1 MTDKGV
7 KKQDPATGPLDDPS
21 LYINRELSW
30 LSFTRR
36 ILGEA
41 EGHAHPLLERVKF
54 LALCGSNLDEFFMIR
69 VSGLRRQQ
77 KGGVLEVPPDGM
89 TPDEQLARVRVEVLT
104 ILSALSCC
112 WRESILPELERE
124 GVRLRSFRD
133 LPGEDQRQLREH
145 FEKEI
150 APVLTPLAFDASHPF
165 PFISNLSLNLAVTLR
180 DPARGELL
188 ARVKVPTTLF
198 SRFIPVPPGGRE
210 KERSTTFVLLEDL
223 VASCL
228 DLLFPGMTIL
238 SAFPFRVTR
247 DADIEIRED
256 EASDLLTAV
265 EEGMEARRT
274 GFPVRLEIDRSAPR
288 KACRALANK
297 LDLPLSQVYLLD
309 SPLGYVDFME
319 LTRVPRPDL
328 KDTPFLPSIPPA
340 FLQEKDIFGVIRSR
354 DILLFHPYESFL
366 PVVSFLRQA
375 ALDPDVLAIKMT
387 LYRIDAN
394 SPLVEALIEAR
405 QNGKQVAAVVELK
418 ARFDEK
424 RNILWAR
431 ALERAGVHVVYGMSG
446 LKVHGKMCMVV
457 RREGDHIVRYV
468 HLGTGN
474 YNATTARAYADLG
487 LLTTDPEIGA
497 DVADLFNMLT
507 GYSKKASFRKL
518 LVAPLTLRKEL
529 MARIEREE
537 RRQKEHG
544 DGYLAFKVNGIED
557 KGAIKALYHASRER
571 VVERLDVRGIC
582 CLWPGVIGV
591 SDTIRVTS
599 IVDRFLEHARIY
611 HFHNGGDDE
620 VLLGSA
626 DLRPRNLDRR
636 IEILFPISDP
646 GMKKAILEK
655 ILAVHLRDN
664 TKARELGPDGCY
676 HRIAPREGEEA
687 VHSQQWFLEHRGDW
701 QSYDGE

>member
-1 MTDKGV
+1 
-7 KKQDPATGPLDDPS
+7 
-21 LYINRELSW
+21 
-30 LSFTRR
+30 
-36 ILGEA
+36 
-41 EGHAHPLLERVKF
+41 
-54 LALCGSNLDEFFMIR
+54 
-69 VSGLRRQQ
+69 
-77 KGGVLEVPPDGM
+77 
-89 TPDEQLARVRVEVLT
+89 
-104 ILSALSCC
+104 
-112 WRESILPELERE
+112 
-124 GVRLRSFRD
+124 
-133 LPGEDQRQLREH
+133 
-145 FEKEI
+145 
-150 APVLTPLAFDASHPF
+150 
-165 PFISNLSLNLAVTLR
+165 
-180 DPARGELL
+180 
-188 ARVKVPTTLF
+188 
-198 SRFIPVPPGGRE
+198 
-210 KERSTTFVLLEDL
+210 
-223 VASCL
+223 
-228 DLLFPGMTIL
+228 
-238 SAFPFRVTR
+238 
-247 DADIEIRED
+247 
-256 EASDLLTAV
+256 
-265 EEGMEARRT
+265 
-274 GFPVRLEIDRSAPR
+274 
-288 KACRALANK
+288 
-297 LDLPLSQVYLLD
+297 
-309 SPLGYVDFME
+309 
-319 LTRVPRPDL
+319 
-328 KDTPFLPSIPPA
+328 
-340 FLQEKDIFGVIRSR
+340 
-354 DILLFHPYESFL
+354 
-366 PVVSFLRQA
+366 
-375 ALDPDVLAIKMT
+375 MT

-582 CLWPGVIGV
+582 CLRPGVIGV

>member
-1 MTDKGV
+1 V
-7 KKQDPATGPLDDPS
+7 
-21 LYINRELSW
+21 
-30 LSFTRR
+30 
-36 ILGEA
+36 
-41 EGHAHPLLERVKF
+41 
-54 LALCGSNLDEFFMIR
+54 IR
-69 VSGLRRQQ
+69 GLP
-77 KGGVLEVPPDGM
+77 E
-89 TPDEQLARVRVEVLT
+89 TLARVRCRCPL
-104 ILSALSCC
+104 
-112 WRESILPELERE
+112 LPFHPVPRW
-124 GVRLRSFRD
+124 
-133 LPGEDQRQLREH
+133 Q
-145 FEKEI
+145 EKEI
-150 APVLTPLAFDASHPF
+150 AT
-165 PFISNLSLNLAVTLR
+165 FI
-180 DPARGELL
+180 
-188 ARVKVPTTLF
+188 
-198 SRFIPVPPGGRE
+198 
-210 KERSTTFVLLEDL
+210 LLEDL

-557 KGAIKALYHASRER
+557 KGAIKALYHASREG
-571 VVERLDVRGIC
+571 VVERMDVRGIC
-582 CLWPGVIGV
+582 SGLGSQGQH
-591 SDTIRVTS
+591 TISVTS

-664 TKARELGPDGCY
+664 PRPGNSGPTAVTTGSLPGREKRPSIPSNGSSGTAGAGSPMTGCS
-676 HRIAPREGEEA
+676 GE
-687 VHSQQWFLEHRGDW
+687 FR
-701 QSYDGE
+701 